1 MQVRTLRAGSKRAE
15 AALEESR
22 ARELGAT
29 ANAEALRAQLD
40 AFMPAAGAPALE
52 SAPSGGTSLEKKV
65 LGQATWE
72 ESKERHAQRSSV
84 QMPRMVYTLR
94 VEVQRL
100 QVKVQ
105 EAEAR
110 ASASQRIAEE
120 AQRELQAVAAA
131 GTSPLA
137 SQARQA
143 MDAEK
148 ALLRQQLMVRPA
160 PACVLLSPSPA
171 QWPPEQ
177 KHTAHTLQS
186 VPLCLVRA

>member
-1 MQVRTLRAGSKRAE
+1 MR
-15 AALEESR
+15 ALELLGEAVDRFFRRGAPDFRTAAR
-22 ARELGAT
+22 AQPLRD
-29 ANAEALRAQLD
+29 LRAQLD
-40 AFMPAAGAPALE
+40 ALLPPGSAAPEG
-52 SAPSGGTSLEKKV
+52 APSGATSGEKKV

-148 ALLRQQLMVRPA
+148 ALLRQQLMVQ
-160 PACVLLSPSPA
+160 AC
-171 QWPPEQ
+171 
-177 KHTAHTLQS
+177 
-186 VPLCLVRA
+186 PLCLLLSLSPAG